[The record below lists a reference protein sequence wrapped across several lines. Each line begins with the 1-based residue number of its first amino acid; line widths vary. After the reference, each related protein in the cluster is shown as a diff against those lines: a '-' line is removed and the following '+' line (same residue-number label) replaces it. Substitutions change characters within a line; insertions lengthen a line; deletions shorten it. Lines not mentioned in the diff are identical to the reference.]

1 MAPADLIAV
10 EELDANTAVVTVVD
24 DPLGD
29 SSSQLA
35 ERVGGLLTEGTLRIV
50 VEFGGGIVNSK
61 LLDALVRASRVGGA
75 NGGIAVV
82 APPGYVRQ
90 MLLVSEVGGVLL
102 LADTREEAIEALG
115 GPPAV

>member
-1 MAPADLIAV
+1 MAADPIAIEDV
-10 EELDANTAVVTVVD
+10 DDSTAIVTVLD

-29 SSSQLA
+29 SSAQLA
-35 ERVGGLLTEGTLRIV
+35 DRVGGLLTEGTLRVV

-61 LLDALVRASRVGGA
+61 LLDALVRASRRGGPQ
-75 NGGIAVV
+75 GGIAVV

-90 MLLVSEVGGVLL
+90 MLLVSELGGVLL